1 MADAD
6 RGGAGDEAA
15 RLETALERIARAAER
30 AVPSADPEAEAQ
42 RAQRTA
48 EVAARLDTLIAEL
61 REVLGPDEVPAPEA
75 PASGDEAPLPGAMR
89 AGAEASSE
97 AGSSAVPRADRAPAD
112 PN

>member
-6 RGGAGDEAA
+6 GSAAGDEAA
-15 RLETALERIARAAER
+15 RLETALERIARAAAR
-30 AVPSADPEAEAQ
+30 AVPAADLEAEAQ

-61 REVLGPDEVPAPEA
+61 REVLGPDEAPAA
-75 PASGDEAPLPGAMR
+75 DGAASGDEAPSPGATH
-89 AGAEASSE
+89 AGAEPSDEDA
-97 AGSSAVPRADRAPAD
+97 SAVPRADRAPAD